1 LQPALGIAPIREA
14 ILRLDPSGSVFTQ
27 LHLLL
32 VKLAL
37 ESRAYNAVV
46 PVLDK
51 FILYFPGSISQTKPK
66 FLCDLSLSPTAFITS
81 TSGLASTKFIYQ
93 EVLEYFLCSGMVYIG
108 LRNWESALE
117 CLENAV
123 TYPAKDGAVSKI
135 MVEAY
140 KKWIIV
146 GLLLEGKQLSLPRSI
161 SSGSAKL
168 YHTLAKPY
176 ESVAQLFES
185 ATASRLKAEVDA
197 GARIWRED
205 FNTGLLLQV
214 LAAYQKFQIRNLA
227 NIYSKISIPEV
238 VNQTMSAE
246 TGNKL
251 TSARAAETLIKSMI
265 ADGTLNA
272 TMSNSPNSP
281 AVLTFK
287 SDGPILSETQIQ
299 RELAASTER
308 IQALTQEIKQT
319 DRMLTHDKE
328 YIKYAQKQKKNAK
341 NSQADQGIA
350 GAEMDWNSMED
361 EDIMG
366 VY

>member
-1 LQPALGIAPIREA
+1 M
-14 ILRLDPSGSVFTQ
+14 
-27 LHLLL
+27 
-32 VKLAL
+32 KLAL

-81 TSGLASTKFIYQ
+81 ASGLAPTKFKYQ
-93 EVLEYFLCSGMVYIG
+93 ELLEYFLYSGMVYIG

-146 GLLLEGKQLSLPRSI
+146 GLLLEGKQPNLPKSVGRESV
-161 SSGSAKL
+161 KL
-168 YHTLAKPY
+168 YHTLARPY
-176 ESVAQLFES
+176 ETVAQLFES
-185 ATASRLKAEVDA
+185 ATASRLKAEVDT
-197 GARIWRED
+197 GTRIWQDD
-205 FNTGLLLQV
+205 FNTGLMLHV

-227 NIYSKISIPEV
+227 NIYSKVSIQEV

-251 TSARAAETLIKSMI
+251 PSAQAAETLIQSMI

-272 TMSNSPNSP
+272 TMSSSPNSP
-281 AVLTFK
+281 SVLTFK
-287 SDGPILSETQIQ
+287 SGGPILSEAQIHT
-299 RELAASTER
+299 ELAASTER
-308 IQALTQEIKQT
+308 IQYLTQEIKNT

-328 YIKYAQKQKKNAK
+328 YIKYAQKQKKAAK
-341 NSQADQGIA
+341 NSQVDQGIA
-350 GAEMDWNSMED
+350 GGEMDWNSMED